1 MQKNS
6 IQIWVPIVLS
16 LAVLAA
22 IALFTVEPD
31 TLPLLGQT
39 RWGLLALA
47 PFVVGLRV
55 IFGAWRLHYIAKGFL
70 KFSAALRAQLA
81 WDFFSCITPS
91 SIGGGPIVPAYIAK
105 DSRVSLGDSSAI
117 MLFAMLLDQIWFACA
132 IVVVLLSTTSIDVIP
147 DSLGNIGMLT
157 LITYF
162 LGYLAWVI
170 IFAYGA
176 LKKPEVLSWVVR
188 RVFMLPGLRRFGSK
202 ADSILRDLQER
213 ATILRSQRLVFFL
226 NGFGLTLLAW
236 ASRYALVVLI
246 VAATAPEIDY
256 ILAGLRS
263 IVTML
268 GALVVPTPGGAGGA
282 EGLFALLVGPLLPQ
296 ALVSPAAL
304 IWRVLGYYVFLAAG
318 AYLTLDSAL
327 RNHK

>member
-147 DSLGNIGMLT
+147 DSLGEYWYAHIDHLFSGVLGMGHH
-157 LITYF
+157 F
-162 LGYLAWVI
+162 R
-170 IFAYGA
+170 
-176 LKKPEVLSWVVR
+176 VR
-188 RVFMLPGLRRFGSK
+188 C
-202 ADSILRDLQER
+202 AE
-213 ATILRSQRLVFFL
+213 
-226 NGFGLTLLAW
+226 
-236 ASRYALVVLI
+236 
-246 VAATAPEIDY
+246 E
-256 ILAGLRS
+256 
-263 IVTML
+263 
-268 GALVVPTPGGAGGA
+268 AGGIVMGGST
-282 EGLFALLVGPLLPQ
+282 GLFAAWAQ
-296 ALVSPAAL
+296 AIQQQS
-304 IWRVLGYYVFLAAG
+304 
-318 AYLTLDSAL
+318 
-327 RNHK
+327 

>member
-1 MQKNS
+1 M
-6 IQIWVPIVLS
+6 LS

-147 DSLGNIGMLT
+147 DSLGNIGLLT

-176 LKKPEVLSWVVR
+176 LKKPEVFVV
-188 RVFMLPGLRRFGSK
+188 GGS
-202 ADSILRDLQER
+202 
-213 ATILRSQRLVFFL
+213 T
-226 NGFGLTLLAW
+226 GFYVAW
-236 ASRYALVVLI
+236 A
-246 VAATAPEIDY
+246 
-256 ILAGLRS
+256 
-263 IVTML
+263 
-268 GALVVPTPGGAGGA
+268 
-282 EGLFALLVGPLLPQ
+282 Q
-296 ALVSPAAL
+296 AIRHQS
-304 IWRVLGYYVFLAAG
+304 
-318 AYLTLDSAL
+318 
-327 RNHK
+327 